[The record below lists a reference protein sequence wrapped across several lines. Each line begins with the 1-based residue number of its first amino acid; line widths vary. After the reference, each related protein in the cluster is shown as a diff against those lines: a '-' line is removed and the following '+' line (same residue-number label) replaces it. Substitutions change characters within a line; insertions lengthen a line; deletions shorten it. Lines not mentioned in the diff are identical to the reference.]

1 MNDMKTTHLTRTL
14 LLGIA
19 VSFAACLSTTE
30 PPKEP
35 NVFSLSITIPDAGQD
50 LFVGNDTLTVIGFKM
65 LIDSISVKK
74 QGQEDEK
81 FEPKLRLASYV
92 FGSADYYVVGTGSVG
107 AGKFSGVGYWIVK
120 PSLQNTTV
128 NDEDLIERDAG
139 SGTVIDSYSICV
151 TGIYDR
157 KFFRFQSKVSRA
169 VLYGFSDN
177 VQLPDFNGYLEA
189 RLRGNWKQWF
199 LNQAGNKILD
209 PANPSNRAQIEEN
222 VLKYFDIFTI
232 AVGEVQ

>member
-1 MNDMKTTHLTRTL
+1 MNDMKTTHVTRTL
-14 LLGIA
+14 LLVIA
-19 VSFAACLSTTE
+19 VSFAACLSSTE

-35 NVFSLSITIPDAGQD
+35 NVFGLSITIPDAGQD
-50 LFVGNDTLTVIGFKM
+50 LFVGNDTLTVIGYKM

-92 FGSADYYVVGTGSVG
+92 FGSADYSVVGTGSVG
-107 AGKFSGVGYWIVK
+107 GGKFNGVGYSVVRLS
-120 PSLQNTTV
+120 PQNTSV
-128 NDEDLIERDAG
+128 SDDDLIERDATTG
-139 SGTVIDSYSICV
+139 IVIDTYSISV

-157 KFFRFQSKVSRA
+157 KFFRFRSKVSR
-169 VLYGFSDN
+169 VVQYGFSADI
-177 VQLPDFNGYLEA
+177 QLPDFNGYLEA

-209 PANPSNRAQIEEN
+209 PANPNNRAQIEEN

-232 AVGEVQ
+232 AVGEVL